1 MLILA
6 GIVVIVCAGL
16 GVLLTLLTLPGTW
29 FALAAAVGCKFW
41 QPGLMPWWVIGV
53 GMGLAALAE
62 VVEIGASS
70 LGSSKAG
77 GSRRGGIGALVG
89 GVVGALAGSP
99 FFFPIGTV
107 LGAVLGAGVGALL
120 AERLW
125 ARRSWAEATKS
136 GQGAAVGRFAA
147 VVMKSGSF
155 TAEELMETL
164 SAPALSR
171 LRKSSILRTPPP
183 TVRGMNTCSAVA
195 CTISRMML
203 RASWLAV
210 MSRKTS
216 SSAPWVS

>member
-147 VVMKSGSF
+147 VVMKSALAGVL
-155 TAEELMETL
+155 ALLL
-164 SAPALSR
+164 SIAAGAGAFFPDHTNTPQTNPASPGGEHR
-171 LRKSSILRTPPP
+171 S
-183 TVRGMNTCSAVA
+183 GGA
-195 CTISRMML
+195 
-203 RASWLAV
+203 
-210 MSRKTS
+210 
-216 SSAPWVS
+216 